1 MKIIKIISKD
11 DVDYINQLVDI
22 FQNRQMLF
30 LDDPFSCL
38 LVLCCDDKLIG
49 YLSYSLIYDRSELNY
64 IIILDEYRNQGYA
77 HQLMDYYI
85 EICESGGC
93 KNITLE
99 VNEHN
104 SSAIGLYTK
113 FGFQIV
119 ASRDRYYS
127 DGDAY
132 LMIREFD

>member
-1 MKIIKIISKD
+1 MKKIENISKD
-11 DVDYINQLVDI
+11 DIECIHQLIDV
-22 FQNRQMLF
+22 FQDRQMLF

-38 LVLCCDDKLIG
+38 LVIYCDNKLIG
-49 YLSYSLIYDRSELNY
+49 YLSYGLIYDRSELNY
-64 IIILDEYRNQGYA
+64 IVILDEYRNQGYA
-77 HQLMDYYI
+77 KQLMDYYI
-85 EICESGGC
+85 GICEYNDC

-113 FGFQIV
+113 FGFQI
-119 ASRDRYYS
+119 AAFREHYYP
-127 DGDAY
+127 DGDGY

>member
-22 FQNRQMLF
+22 FQDRQMLF

-49 YLSYSLIYDRSELNY
+49 YLSYSFIYDRSELNY

-77 HQLMDYYI
+77 YQLMDYYI
-85 EICESGGC
+85 EICESSGC

-119 ASRDRYYS
+119 ASRVRYYS